1 MKKNKPIINQKCNL
15 IISRKCLRYDN
26 FNKIKKMQPTIFKL
40 KFNLKKKLCE
50 FVKQEAKIIIF

>member
-40 KFNLKKKLCE
+40 KFNLTLLLKNRGY
-50 FVKQEAKIIIF
+50 